1 MRRSLLVAAL
11 FLTAAGVSV
20 PHVSY
25 AQDAVQR
32 PAEIRSGSCAS
43 IGDPVAQLD
52 NVVAPGG
59 DEVGPAGATP
69 VEQSV
74 TVVPLLLPDLLAGG
88 FVVVV
93 NTSTDEPGTP
103 AACGVVGGMLA
114 ADGTLAVGINPM
126 EGSRLD
132 GVAYFSPKR
141 DDSGTTVTLLLV
153 DNRTAEDASGPS
165 GPVGMAGEDGTI
177 TIGGV
182 TESTDAVTMVEDGSG
197 TTPVEDAVA
206 APGPA
211 TSGQDGAASVDGA
224 NGADGA
230 AGVDGANGADG
241 QDGADG
247 KPGKDGQP
255 GKAGKGARGGAGGN
269 GGNGGDGANGGN
281 GGNGGDGGNGGNGGS
296 GGAGGDAT
304 G

>member
-1 MRRSLLVAAL
+1 MRRSLIVGAL
-11 FLTAAGVSV
+11 FLTATGVSV

-32 PAEIRSGSCAS
+32 PAEIRTGSCVS
-43 IGDPVAQLD
+43 IGDAVVPLD

-59 DEVGPAGATP
+59 DEVGPVGATP

-74 TVVPLLLPDLLAGG
+74 TVVPQLLADLLAGG

-93 NTSTDEPGTP
+93 DKSVDEPGTP
-103 AACGVVGGMLA
+103 AACGVVGGVVA

-153 DNRTAEDASGPS
+153 DNRVAEEASGPA

-182 TESTDAVTMVEDGSG
+182 TENTDAVTVTEDGSG
-197 TTPVEDAVA
+197 PAATEDAIVA
-206 APGPA
+206 PAPDTGEK
-211 TSGQDGAASVDGA
+211 TGKGRQEGEVSVDSASGDDA
-224 NGADGA
+224 Q
-230 AGVDGANGADG
+230 DG
-241 QDGADG
+241 QDNADG
-247 KPGKDGQP
+247 EGGKADKPGKDG
-255 GKAGKGARGGAGGN
+255 KGGRGA
-269 GGNGGDGANGGN
+269 
-281 GGNGGDGGNGGNGGS
+281 DGGNAGN
-296 GGAGGDAT
+296 AGNDGDAAAGST
-304 G
+304 GG

>member
-11 FLTAAGVSV
+11 FLTATGVSV

-25 AQDAVQR
+25 AQDTLQR
-32 PAEIRSGSCAS
+32 PAELRSGSCAS
-43 IGDPVAQLD
+43 IGDSVAPLE

-93 NTSTDEPGTP
+93 DKSTDEPGTP
-103 AACGVVGGMLA
+103 AACGVVGGPLA
-114 ADGTLAVGINPM
+114 EDGTLAVGINPM
-126 EGSRLD
+126 DGSRLD

-153 DNRTAEDASGPS
+153 DNRAAEEANGPS

-182 TESTDAVTMVEDGSG
+182 TESTDAVTMVEDGAGS
-197 TTPVEDAVA
+197 
-206 APGPA
+206 AP
-211 TSGQDGAASVDGA
+211 TDGAASA
-224 NGADGA
+224 AAPAPADSVEDA
-230 AGVDGANGADG
+230 AS
-241 QDGADG
+241 ADG
-247 KPGKDGQP
+247 KGNKGNKDG
-255 GKAGKGARGGAGGN
+255 KGGN
-269 GGNGGDGANGGN
+269 GKGGKGNAGN
-281 GGNGGDGGNGGNGGS
+281 D
-296 GGAGGDAT
+296 GDASAA

>member
-11 FLTAAGVSV
+11 FLTATGVSV

-25 AQDAVQR
+25 AQDSLQR
-32 PAEIRSGSCAS
+32 PAAIRSGTCAS
-43 IGDPVAQLD
+43 IGDAVAPLE

-59 DEVGPAGATP
+59 DEAGPEGATP

-74 TVVPLLLPDLLAGG
+74 SVVPLLLPDLLAGG
-88 FVVVV
+88 FVVVIDKSV
-93 NTSTDEPGTP
+93 DEPGTL
-103 AACGVVGGMLA
+103 AACGVIGGVVSE
-114 ADGTLAVGINPM
+114 DGTLAVGVNPM

-153 DNRTAEDASGPS
+153 DNRAVEAATGPA

-182 TESTDAVTMVEDGSG
+182 TESTDSVTMVEDGSG
-197 TTPVEDAVA
+197 PAPSEGAAPAPAASVEDA
-206 APGPA
+206 
-211 TSGQDGAASVDGA
+211 AS
-224 NGADGA
+224 
-230 AGVDGANGADG
+230 
-241 QDGADG
+241 ADG
-247 KPGKDGQP
+247 KGNKG
-255 GKAGKGARGGAGGN
+255 GKGGKGKGGKGNAGN
-269 GGNGGDGANGGN
+269 D
-281 GGNGGDGGNGGNGGS
+281 
-296 GGAGGDAT
+296 GDANAS

>member
-11 FLTAAGVSV
+11 FLTATGVSV

-25 AQDAVQR
+25 AQDTLQR

-43 IGDPVAQLD
+43 IGDAVTPLE

-59 DEVGPAGATP
+59 DEVGPVGATP

-74 TVVPLLLPDLLAGG
+74 TVVPQLLPDLLAGG

-93 NTSTDEPGTP
+93 DKSTDEAGTP

-114 ADGTLAVGINPM
+114 EDGTLAVGISPM
-126 EGSRLD
+126 AGSRLD
-132 GVAYFSPKR
+132 GVAYFTPKR

-153 DNRTAEDASGPS
+153 DNRVAEETSGPA

-177 TIGGV
+177 TIGGI
-182 TESTDAVTMVEDGSG
+182 TESTDAVNVVEDGSG
-197 TTPVEDAVA
+197 S
-206 APGPA
+206 APP
-211 TSGQDGAASVDGA
+211 
-224 NGADGA
+224 DGA
-230 AGVDGANGADG
+230 AGAAAPAPAESVENAES
-241 QDGADG
+241 ADG
-247 KPGKDGQP
+247 KGNKGDQGNKDGKVK
-255 GKAGKGARGGAGGN
+255 GGKGNAGN
-269 GGNGGDGANGGN
+269 D
-281 GGNGGDGGNGGNGGS
+281 
-296 GGAGGDAT
+296 GDASAS

>member
-11 FLTAAGVSV
+11 FLTATGVSV

-25 AQDAVQR
+25 AQDALQR

-43 IGDPVAQLD
+43 IGDPVTPLE

-59 DEVGPAGATP
+59 DEAGPEGATP

-88 FVVVV
+88 YVVVV
-93 NTSTDEPGTP
+93 DKSTDEPGTP

-114 ADGTLAVGINPM
+114 EDGTLAVGISPL

-153 DNRTAEDASGPS
+153 DNRAAEAASGPS

-182 TESTDAVTMVEDGSG
+182 TESVDSVTMVEDGSG
-197 TTPVEDAVA
+197 S
-206 APGPA
+206 APP
-211 TSGQDGAASVDGA
+211 
-224 NGADGA
+224 DGA
-230 AGVDGANGADG
+230 AGAAAPAPAGSVEDAAS
-241 QDGADG
+241 ADG
-247 KPGKDGQP
+247 KGNKGGKGDKDG
-255 GKAGKGARGGAGGN
+255 KAKGGKGNAGN
-269 GGNGGDGANGGN
+269 D
-281 GGNGGDGGNGGNGGS
+281 
-296 GGAGGDAT
+296 GDASAS